1 MVTFIDNA
9 ELQITQNKWSLFLGR
24 IVYCHIRSISHYT
37 FLVTFIDNAEL
48 QITQNKWSL
57 FLGRIVYCHSG
68 IGALLLRSEYMNVY
82 HECVPYKKANYVSDR
97 PIRRSQNLIINTIDS
112 RLWYLGVK
120 HRKQYLS

>member
-9 ELQITQNKWSLFLGR
+9 ELQITQNKL
-24 IVYCHIRSISHYT
+24 
-37 FLVTFIDNAEL
+37 
-48 QITQNKWSL
+48 SL

-68 IGALLLRSEYMNVY
+68 ICALLLRSEYMNMY
-82 HECVPYKKANYVSDR
+82 HGCVPYEQPNYVSDR

-120 HRKQYLS
+120 HRKQYFSQKILTATAGKCMMTLSYSVSKIIALFPRCITSTCI